1 MQTRITARHFQAS
14 DGLRT
19 HIEQSLSKLTR
30 YYDGI
35 VDAHVVLNG
44 DDRATDKSAE
54 VALNVYRQ
62 TLTASETGPS
72 HEVAVDGCVKQLR
85 RQVQRYKEKLR
96 STNKDSHR

>member
-19 HIEQSLSKLTR
+19 HIEQALSKLDR

-35 VDAHVVLNG
+35 LDAHVVLNG
-44 DDRATDKSAE
+44 TETTSDKQAE

-62 TLTASETGPS
+62 TLTASDTAPS
-72 HEVAVDGCVKQLR
+72 HEVAVDRCVKQLS
-85 RQVQRYKEKLR
+85 RQVKRYKAKLR
-96 STNKDSHR
+96 STDRDEHR